1 MALSPALQKLV
12 SNAANKYQRSSG
24 DRIKPKEGMN
34 RYRIVIP
41 NPDEQFWADL
51 GVHWI
56 KAEENG
62 KPFAVVGCSDVCF
75 GEPCEIDT
83 AINEAIK
90 NAYDED
96 SRKLYESWRAKKT
109 VLLNVLDRSKGSAD
123 PDKVQILE
131 ITGGTFGNIMGLVQQ
146 FAEEGVD
153 LLDSAE
159 GLDIMITRSGKGLQ
173 TEYAVNTAPGS
184 SKPVTKAHIGAVN
197 DLKQHINREY
207 FKGEEQKALTF
218 IAQTAQIDL
227 PRIGQAAKTPTAAL
241 TSRAAVVKPEPE
253 KAPEVDEDDIAQI
266 EREEEAAKPAKT
278 TAATKTAASVA
289 AAKAAAQVEEEAAE
303 TAVDDGD
310 IDDVL
315 ADLDNL

>member
-90 NAYDED
+90 NAYDEE

-109 VLLNVLDRSKGSAD
+109 VLLNVLDRSKGSSD

-153 LLDSAE
+153 ILDAVE
-159 GLDIMITRSGKGLQ
+159 GMDIMITKTGKGLQ
-173 TEYAVNTAPGS
+173 TEYSVNTAPGA
-184 SKPVTKAHIGAVN
+184 SKPVTKAHLGGVN
-197 DLKQHINREY
+197 DLKQHINREF

-218 IAQTAQIDL
+218 IAQTAQIDV
-227 PRIGQAAKTPTAAL
+227 PRLGSAAKTPTAAL
-241 TSRAAVVKPEPE
+241 TSRAATVKQPVEEPE
-253 KAPEVDEDDIAQI
+253 VETVEVDEGDIAQV
-266 EREEEAAKPAKT
+266 EREEEATKPAPKKT
-278 TAATKTAASVA
+278 VA
-289 AAKAAAQVEEEAAE
+289 AAVEEAAE
-303 TAVDDGD
+303 AAVDDGD